1 MRTRAVAVPSDR
13 SNAVGPVELECTPL
27 GLLIVHRG
35 VGAFQD
41 GYAPAAVT
49 SGTRIMVPWTAV
61 QHAAFEGDR
70 LLITVDEALT
80 PHNRLMLAG
89 FSTGDPPD
97 PAERRKQRFLLR
109 ASVGAA
115 VVVGGLLSA
124 LTVLRLSTDAGAA
137 TAILFGCLSAAA
149 ILLVGLVADQR
160 FGMAGSDP
168 SARIDFAAELA
179 MYVPSL
185 SISAARTA
193 RPAELP
199 PLPSFQLLLPRST
212 TAVVI
217 TMTAA
222 LLGAVLTANWVSRS
236 PAEPPDY
243 RRAEPPDR
251 FRGEPRAAAAPVMEE
266 TAGNAA
272 PPAAT
277 ETAALAAAPAA
288 TTQPVA
294 PTPATAPAAPSGV
307 APLAGSCTCPRA
319 ESVLWRDGIPKM
331 STVLIERRAHQH
343 HGHDHL
349 DLELGVVNNSS
360 QPIPEVS
367 LLVQFYERDPAPST
381 KRSPTFDRPL
391 YFEGPLLPG
400 QAIKWHVEARGN
412 DFDVL
417 GAPDAML
424 DPTGADAAPTN
435 LFAELLKANHRPIR
449 LHGAMMLS
457 WLGDPRAKDG
467 ALSLREALREDEAPY
482 IDRLTWTFGEI
493 RTCGVEAG
501 AGANARNVHVCVFNT
516 ASEPRKNL
524 ALRLRALD
532 RAFSHRTPVEAP
544 PLVLA
549 EQTFKLSGELPPKQG
564 SFASIAFETSNPDG
578 LQAKVFEAFADR
590 DGLF

>member
-41 GYAPAAVT
+41 GYAPGAVT
-49 SGTRIMVPWTAV
+49 SGTKIMVPWAAV
-61 QHAAFEGDR
+61 REAAFEGDR
-70 LLITVDEALT
+70 LLIAVDEAIT

-89 FSTGDPPD
+89 FSNGDPPE
-97 PAERRKQRFLLR
+97 PQERRKQRFLLR
-109 ASVGAA
+109 AGIGAA
-115 VVVGGLLSA
+115 VVVGGLLTA
-124 LTVLRLSTDAGAA
+124 ATVLRLSSDSGAA
-137 TAILFGCLSAAA
+137 TAILLGCLSAAV
-149 ILLVGLVADQR
+149 ILVLGMVADQR
-160 FGMAGSDP
+160 LGISAQADP
-168 SARIDFAAELA
+168 SARLEFAAELS
-179 MYVPSL
+179 MYVPGL
-185 SISAARTA
+185 SMSPARTA
-193 RPAELP
+193 RPAVLP

-222 LLGAVLTANWVSRS
+222 LLGAVLTANWISRA
-236 PAEPPDY
+236 PVETADY
-243 RRAEPPDR
+243 RRVDPRFGEEPG
-251 FRGEPRAAAAPVMEE
+251 RGAP
-266 TAGNAA
+266 
-272 PPAAT
+272 AT
-277 ETAALAAAPAA
+277 LAAPAVNPA
-288 TTQPVA
+288 PEAPAPAPPPSAAEPAQPIVA
-294 PTPATAPAAPSGV
+294 TPAVVPSSPSGV
-307 APLAGSCTCPRA
+307 APLAGSCSCPRA

-331 STVLIERRAHQH
+331 STVLIERRLHQR

-391 YFEGPLLPG
+391 YFEGPFLPG

-412 DFDVL
+412 DFDVI
-417 GAPDAML
+417 GAPEAML
-424 DPTGADAAPTN
+424 DPMGSDAAPTN

-457 WLGDPRAKDG
+457 WLGDPRARDG

-482 IDRLTWTFGEI
+482 IDRLTWTFGEV
-493 RTCGVEAG
+493 RTCGVEATGG
-501 AGANARNVHVCVFNT
+501 ADARSVRVCVFNT
-516 ASEPRKNL
+516 TNEPRKNL
-524 ALRLRALD
+524 ALRMRALD

-549 EQTFKLSGELPPKQG
+549 ERTFKLSGELAPKTG
-564 SFASIAFETSNPDG
+564 SLASVVFETSNPDG
-578 LQAKVFEAFADR
+578 TAPKVFEAYADR
-590 DGLF
+590 DGLL